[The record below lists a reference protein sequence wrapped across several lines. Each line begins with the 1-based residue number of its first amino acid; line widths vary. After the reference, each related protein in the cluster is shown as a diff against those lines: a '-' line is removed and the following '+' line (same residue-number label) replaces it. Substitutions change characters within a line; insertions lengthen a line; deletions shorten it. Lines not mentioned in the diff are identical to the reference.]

1 MKDMPHFLLIRVG
14 TKVFAFVFSRK
25 FSRNYIF
32 VFAKNRDEN
41 TKLSQK
47 FSRKVNFCF
56 RENLA
61 GKQQKKSIIHKNLA
75 KEIKKCQNDTHITLH
90 THYLLRNYKYSK
102 LS

>member
-1 MKDMPHFLLIRVG
+1 LFHHYAVG
-14 TKVFAFVFSRK
+14 LGRK
-25 FSRNYIF
+25 FSLSFFREILF
-32 VFAKNRDEN
+32 SFSRKNRDEN
-41 TKLSQK
+41 TKLSRK

-61 GKQQKKSIIHKNLA
+61 GKQQKTSIIHKNLA

-90 THYLLRNYKYSK
+90 THYLLRNYKHNK